1 MAISIF
7 NEQDLEICLK
17 KRKVVG
23 FVWNICQ
30 REYPQHI
37 ARLAKKCKDYS
48 ADLTLV
54 VAENSS
60 EPYKREI
67 DLPEYLKEL
76 NSRYLV
82 KTVLSANYKLN
93 QEEEEIIRKIKSLTE
108 IMTIDVELYH
118 SIMSS
123 LLSRNLVT
131 IESREIRRS
140 QTKILQAYLKDFFL
154 AKKTASEVLLS
165 EEFDLAFIFNGRHS
179 SNVGTKQIVS
189 AKEIDTYYLERG
201 FLHGQDRLFLQPF
214 QTHDI
219 EAMGNFF
226 NTWAGKLSS
235 EEKREAIHWG
245 KTWAIEQSRNRELN
259 PFLLNNKMQDYENSI
274 IQQNVVP
281 IFTSSIDERFS
292 NLSDNLNGWVSQGFA
307 IKAVILRLL
316 ELNIQSVLR
325 IHPNALWKS
334 WRELV
339 ELIEASSG
347 TGIRIILP
355 WDKISSYELIKG
367 APFVVTWGST
377 LSLESSAKG
386 IPTVNLSQS
395 RSDKIVKQSIL
406 NGTSLRH
413 WDPKQLDAP
422 VPDDSFLAIFLTR
435 NYGLLLNRENWIDEV
450 KKYPR
455 LTLNRKALAIH
466 AKNVCK
472 ALFFPMQ
479 SRPAD
484 FYFILQRVFGNTMCN
499 VLLRMILI
507 SLVIHQRLL
516 KQKRVLK

>member
-1 MAISIF
+1 MGISIF
-7 NEQDLEICLK
+7 NEQDLENCLK
-17 KRKVVG
+17 KRKVIG
-23 FVWNICQ
+23 FVWNMCQ

-37 ARLAKKCKDYS
+37 ARLAKIAKDCS

-67 DLPEYLKEL
+67 DLPKYLKEL

-82 KTVLSANYKLN
+82 KTVLSANYKLT
-93 QEEEEIIRKIKSLTE
+93 QEEEEVIKKIKGITE
-108 IMTIDVELYH
+108 IAKINVELYH

-123 LLSRNLVT
+123 FLSRNLVT

-140 QTKILQAYLKDFFL
+140 QTKILKAYLKDYFL
-154 AKKTASEVLLS
+154 AKRAASEVLLS
-165 EEFDLAFIFNGRHS
+165 EEFDLAVIFNGRHS

-189 AKEIDTYYLERG
+189 AKEIDIYYLERG

-226 NTWAGKLSS
+226 NTWAEKLSQ
-235 EEKREAIHWG
+235 EEKIKAIRWG
-245 KTWAIEQSRNRELN
+245 KIWAMEQSRNRELN
-259 PFLLNNKMQDYENSI
+259 PFLLNNETQDYENSV

-292 NLSDNLNGWVSQGFA
+292 NLSDNLNGWVSQGIA

-316 ELNIQSVLR
+316 ELSIQPVLR

-347 TGIRIILP
+347 TGIKIILP
-355 WDKISSYELIKG
+355 WDKISSYELING

-386 IPTVNLSQS
+386 IPTVNLSKS

-406 NGTSLRH
+406 NRTSLRH
-413 WDPKQLDAP
+413 WDPKQLEAP
-422 VPDDSFLAIFLTR
+422 VPNDSFLAIFLTR
-435 NYGLLLNRENWIDEV
+435 NYGLLLKRENWIDDV

-472 ALFFPMQ
+472 AFFYPMQ
-479 SRPAD
+479 SRPAE
-484 FYFILQRVFGNTMCN
+484 FYFILHRVLGNTMCN
-499 VLLRMILI
+499 AVLRMILR
-507 SLVIHQRLL
+507 SLVIYRRLL
-516 KQKRVLK
+516 KQKGDLK

>member
-1 MAISIF
+1 MARSIF
-7 NEQDLEICLK
+7 NEQDLENCLK

-23 FVWNICQ
+23 FVWNISQ

-37 ARLAKKCKDYS
+37 ARLAKKARDCS
-48 ADLTLV
+48 ADFTLV

-67 DLPEYLKEL
+67 DLSEYLKEL

-82 KTVLSANYKLN
+82 KSVLSENYRLN
-93 QEEEEIIRKIKSLTE
+93 QGEEEIITKIKSLTE
-108 IMTIDVELYH
+108 IMSIDVELYH

-140 QTKILQAYLKDFFL
+140 QTKILRAYLKDYFL
-154 AKKTASEVLLS
+154 AKKVASDVLLS
-165 EEFDLAFIFNGRHS
+165 EDFDLAVIFNGRHS
-179 SNVGTKQIVS
+179 SNVGAKQIVS
-189 AKEIDTYYLERG
+189 VKEIDTYYLERG

-226 NTWAGKLSS
+226 NAWAGKLSQ
-235 EEKREAIHWG
+235 EEKRKAINWG
-245 KTWAIEQSRNRELN
+245 KTWVMEQSRNRKFN
-259 PFLLNNKMQDYENSI
+259 PFLLDNKIQDHENSI

-292 NLSDNLNGWVSQGFA
+292 NLSDNLNGWVSQGNA
-307 IKAVILRLL
+307 IREVALRLL
-316 ELNIQSVLR
+316 ELNIKPVLR

-339 ELIEASSG
+339 EITEASNG
-347 TGIRIILP
+347 IGIRIILP
-355 WDKISSYELIKG
+355 WDTISSYELING

-377 LSLESSAKG
+377 LSLEGSAKG

-406 NGTSLRH
+406 NRQSLKH
-413 WDPKQLDAP
+413 WNPKKLDEP

-435 NYGLLLNRENWIDEV
+435 NYGLLLERENWIDNV
-450 KKYPR
+450 KKYQR
-455 LTLNRKALAIH
+455 LTLNRSALAIH
-466 AKNVCK
+466 SKNLCK
-472 ALFFPMQ
+472 ALFYPMQ

-484 FYFILQRVFGNTMCN
+484 FYFILRRAFGNPLSN
-499 VLLRMILI
+499 AVLRMILR
-507 SLVIHQRLL
+507 SLVIYHRIL
-516 KQKRVLK
+516 KRKKL